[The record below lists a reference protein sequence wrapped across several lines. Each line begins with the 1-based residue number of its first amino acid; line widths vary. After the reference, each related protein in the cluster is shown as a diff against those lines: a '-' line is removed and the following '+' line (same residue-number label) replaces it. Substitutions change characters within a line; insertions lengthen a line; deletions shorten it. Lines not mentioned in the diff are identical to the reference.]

1 MILEKMQFE
10 KHNHRGERMSFSANV
25 KEELEKLISRGRH
38 CQMAEVAAIISLLG
52 KVKNDGNDHDFIQVS
67 SENIAIIRKL
77 FTLLKKAFKIKVVV
91 EVRKQMHGKK
101 TPIYSIKIPYREEF
115 YQKCL
120 TPDLMHSCCKRAY
133 IRGAFLSAGSIADP
147 LKAYHLEIVTNSF
160 ERAEMVEKAINSF
173 QVEGKTIQ
181 RKRNFVVYL
190 KEGAQIVELLNV
202 MEAHNALMELENVRI
217 LKDVR
222 NSVNRKVNC
231 ETANITKTVSASVK
245 QMQDIELLRTKLG
258 LDNLPPSLEEMARVR
273 VEYPDV
279 TLKELGELLNPQVG
293 KSGVNHRLRKLS
305 NMAEELRD

>member
-1 MILEKMQFE
+1 MQFE
-10 KHNHRGERMSFSANV
+10 NHNHRGVRMSFSANV

-38 CQMAEVAAIISLLG
+38 CQMAEAAAIISLLG
-52 KVKNDGNDHDFIQVS
+52 KVKNDGNGHDFIQVS

-91 EVRKQMHGKK
+91 EVRKQMYGKK
-101 TPIYSIKIPYREEF
+101 TPIYAIKIPYHEEF
-115 YQKCL
+115 YQKCIA
-120 TPDLMHSCCKRAY
+120 PDLMHSCCKRAY
-133 IRGAFLSAGSIADP
+133 IRGAFLSSGSIADP
-147 LKAYHLEIVTNSF
+147 LKSYHLEIVTNSL
-160 ERAEMVEKAINSF
+160 ERAEMIEKTINSF

-190 KEGAQIVELLNV
+190 KEGSQIVELLNV

-222 NSVNRKVNC
+222 NRVNRKVNC

-258 LDNLPPSLEEMARVR
+258 LDNLPPNLEEMARVR

-279 TLKELGELLNPQVG
+279 ALKELGELLNPPVG

>member
-1 MILEKMQFE
+1 
-10 KHNHRGERMSFSANV
+10 MSDGSA
-25 KEELEKLISRGRH
+25 
-38 CQMAEVAAIISLLG
+38 AAIISLLG
-52 KVKNDGNDHDFIQVS
+52 KVKNDGNGHDFIQVS

-91 EVRKQMHGKK
+91 EVRKQMYGKK
-101 TPIYSIKIPYREEF
+101 TPIYAIKIPYHEEF
-115 YQKCL
+115 YQKCIA
-120 TPDLMHSCCKRAY
+120 PDLMHSCCKRAY
-133 IRGAFLSAGSIADP
+133 IRGAFLSSGSIADP
-147 LKAYHLEIVTNSF
+147 LKSYHLEIVTNSL
-160 ERAEMVEKAINSF
+160 ERAEMIEKTINSF

-190 KEGAQIVELLNV
+190 KEGSQIVELLNV

-222 NSVNRKVNC
+222 NRVNRKVNC

-258 LDNLPPSLEEMARVR
+258 LDNLPPNLEEMARVR

-279 TLKELGELLNPQVG
+279 ALKELGELLNPPVG

>member
-1 MILEKMQFE
+1 
-10 KHNHRGERMSFSANV
+10 MSFSANV

-38 CQMAEVAAIISLLG
+38 CQMAEAAAIISLLG
-52 KVKNDGNDHDFIQVS
+52 KVKNDGNGHDFIQVS

-91 EVRKQMHGKK
+91 EVRKQMYGKK
-101 TPIYSIKIPYREEF
+101 TPIYAIKIPYHEEF
-115 YQKCL
+115 YQKCIA
-120 TPDLMHSCCKRAY
+120 PDLMHSCCKRAY
-133 IRGAFLSAGSIADP
+133 IRGAFLSSGSIADP
-147 LKAYHLEIVTNSF
+147 LKSYHLEIVTNSL
-160 ERAEMVEKAINSF
+160 ERAEMIEKTINSF

-190 KEGAQIVELLNV
+190 KEGSQIVELLNV

-222 NSVNRKVNC
+222 NRVNRKVNC

-258 LDNLPPSLEEMARVR
+258 LDNLPPNLEEMARVR

-279 TLKELGELLNPQVG
+279 ALKELGELLNPPVG